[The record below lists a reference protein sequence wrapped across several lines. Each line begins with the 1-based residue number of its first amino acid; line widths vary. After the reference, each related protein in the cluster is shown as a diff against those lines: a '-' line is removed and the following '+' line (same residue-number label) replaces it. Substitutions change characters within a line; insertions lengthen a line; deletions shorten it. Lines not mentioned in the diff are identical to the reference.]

1 MQVLETLKSRPD
13 GGGGRVRAVSL
24 ADFRQVVGDKWPRL
38 ADKVSIIVDRLIHA
52 RLGAANPFR
61 QVDEETWLLLFPKV
75 SPEQARALTVAVVQD
90 ISRHLLGEGCVG
102 GTRPLALAVHVDAA
116 QLAGADPRR
125 HSAVLRL
132 AVEQGRALFDES
144 GAGMAGDRPV
154 ERALVERPVSRRHPE
169 VEWEPILRR
178 QADVAPDEPW
188 KAVGPLPC
196 EAKLSLLWRPTWVA
210 ESQAI
215 AAYCARVARVDHPG
229 DPPLEG
235 SMAYPDDDP
244 VTAETID
251 RFVCAA
257 AVRDLMRS
265 GPDGGCAIVPLTWAS
280 LVGEHRAELA
290 FPFADMP
297 ADMRRQ
303 RLKVEICRIP
313 DTVTAEEARNM
324 VNGLRHLSG
333 EVLLRLRLSSP
344 LLRQVDELGEA
355 KIGLDLSELR
365 SDQRMADDR
374 LLDVLDLLQV
384 STGRAGRG
392 CYVWSAR
399 RRKVVGGVVG
409 GGFDMVNGP
418 GLMRDVARPAVVVPA
433 PKDRFAF

>member
-1 MQVLETLKSRPD
+1 MQALETLKSRPD
-13 GGGGRVRAVSL
+13 GGVGRVRAVSL

-38 ADKVSIIVDRLIHA
+38 AGKVSIIVDRLIRA
-52 RLGAANPFR
+52 RLGEANPYR

-116 QLAGADPRR
+116 ELAGADPRR
-125 HSAVLRL
+125 HAAVLRS

-144 GAGMAGDRPV
+144 GP
-154 ERALVERPVSRRHPE
+154 ERADERPAERSLVERPASRRHPE
-169 VEWEPILRR
+169 AEWEPILRR
-178 QADVAPDEPW
+178 PVGADPDEPW
-188 KAVGPLPC
+188 KGVGPIPC

-251 RFVCAA
+251 RFVSAA
-257 AVRDLMRS
+257 AVRDLIRS

-374 LLDVLDLLQV
+374 LLDVLDLLQA
-384 STGRAGRG
+384 SAGRAGLG

-433 PKDRFAF
+433 PRDRFVL